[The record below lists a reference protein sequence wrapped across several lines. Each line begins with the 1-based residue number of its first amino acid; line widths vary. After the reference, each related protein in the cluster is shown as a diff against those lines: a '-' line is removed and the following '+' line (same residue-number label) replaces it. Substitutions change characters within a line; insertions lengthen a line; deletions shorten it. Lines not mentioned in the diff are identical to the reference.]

1 MKATFKVLCVT
12 LIIALLQQVAFA
24 QRAGKADVPT
34 RRNQS
39 GGINYA
45 PLPGIFV
52 VVSVDS
58 YSRNVRLRAGDGTT
72 ADVHVAEDIYDLS
85 KLKAGDRIQVD
96 FLQRDGADDPLS
108 AATVWPAP

>member
-1 MKATFKVLCVT
+1 MKGKFKVLCAA
-12 LIIALLQQVAFA
+12 LIIVSLQQAVFA
-24 QRAGKADVPT
+24 QRTGKGEAPI

-58 YSRNVRLRAGDGTT
+58 YSGTVRLRGRDGTT
-72 ADVHVAEDIYDLS
+72 ADVRVAEDIYDLS
-85 KLKAGDRIQVD
+85 KLRAGDRIQVD
-96 FLQRDGADDPLS
+96 FLQQDGADDTLR

>member
-1 MKATFKVLCVT
+1 MKKAFKVFCVA
-12 LIIALLQQVAFA
+12 LIIASLQQVAFA
-24 QRAGKADVPT
+24 QRPGKGDVPI

-72 ADVHVAEDIYDLS
+72 ADVQVAEGVYDLS
-85 KLKAGDRIQVD
+85 KIKAGDRIQVD
-96 FLQRDGADDPLS
+96 FLQKDGPDDPLS
-108 AATVWPAP
+108 AATIWPAP